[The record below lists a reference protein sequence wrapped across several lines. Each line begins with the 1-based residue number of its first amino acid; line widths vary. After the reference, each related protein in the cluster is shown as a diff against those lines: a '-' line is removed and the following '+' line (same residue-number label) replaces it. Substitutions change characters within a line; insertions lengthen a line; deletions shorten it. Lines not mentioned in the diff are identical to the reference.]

1 MAGTSGRA
9 SGRCSVASGYRL
21 TEHRSIQI
29 EAELRSPPFDHRA
42 SVDWGTG
49 PVDEAWKTHDP
60 WRFVRG
66 GGMRTGAAA
75 VGGNIALFD
84 PAHRVIRGRRRP
96 DGGGDRQD
104 GTSPLST
111 RPGDGRSAEDG
122 GAIPTEHRPFQVAAL
137 EGLELRFPPFDHR
150 ASVFPG
156 DRRRGRSVENARP
169 LAHCSRRAM
178 GRPEEGTSPLSSS
191 PGDGQPP
198 AEGGR
203 AAGRNIAL
211 FIRRGKFAL
220 AHEYC

>member
-60 WRFVRG
+60 CALFE
-66 GGMRTGAAA
+66 AAA
-75 VGGNIALFD
+75 CGPGRRPWEGTSALFD

-104 GTSPLST
+104 GTSPLSN

-150 ASVFPG
+150 ASVLSG
-156 DRRRGRSVENARP
+156 DRRRGRSVENARAP
-169 LAHCSRRAM
+169 VPCPRRAASGSRR
-178 GRPEEGTSPLSSS
+178 GPSGGTSPYSFA
-191 PGDGQPP
+191 
-198 AEGGR
+198 AENSR
-203 AAGRNIAL
+203 
-211 FIRRGKFAL
+211 
-220 AHEYC
+220 